1 MNSKFGF
8 GKVIVVICLGL
19 FLVSCATSMKKGEI
33 WLDSKKDKPEI
44 NISGTWISLEWGA
57 AMFKQKEREITGMLG
72 DYPAKGVVSGS
83 SIYLLMYSG
92 DRVDYFA
99 ELKAV
104 DGNTF
109 QGSFSKYYIPDE
121 LKGTDRDAFIRPMNL
136 KRVSTSP

>member
-1 MNSKFGF
+1 
-8 GKVIVVICLGL
+8 
-19 FLVSCATSMKKGEI
+19 
-33 WLDSKKDKPEI
+33 
-44 NISGTWISLEWGA
+44 
-57 AMFKQKEREITGMLG
+57 MLG

-109 QGSFSKYYIPDE
+109 QGFYSKYYIPDE

-136 KRVSTSP
+136 KRGSTSP

>member
-1 MNSKFGF
+1 M
-8 GKVIVVICLGL
+8 
-19 FLVSCATSMKKGEI
+19 
-33 WLDSKKDKPEI
+33 
-44 NISGTWISLEWGA
+44 GA
-57 AMFKQKEREITGMLG
+57 AVFKQIEREINGTLG

-104 DGNTF
+104 DEKTF
-109 QGSFSKYYIPDE
+109 QGFYSKYYIPDE

-136 KRVSTSP
+136 KRLYTSP